1 MLLFATPFAQLDLV
15 RQPEQDGEPLQAF
28 DAADE
33 YLLNQL
39 HERGVTAQCRV
50 LVLNDAFGAL
60 AASLAPHVQVT
71 SSGDS
76 HLGFLALR
84 KNLARNGL
92 DLGSVRFVPASE
104 TAVGPFDHV
113 LVKVPKTLALLEEQL
128 IRLHGQLAPGAQVV
142 AAGMVKHLPRAAGD
156 LLERYIG
163 PMHASL
169 AVKKA
174 RLLIA
179 EAAERPQPRSPYPT
193 RYRLEQPPLTLLNH
207 ANVFCRE
214 GLDIGTRAFLPHL
227 PRSLGALRAADLG
240 CGNGVLGIAY
250 ALLNPQAELALVDE
264 SYMAVQSARENWRA
278 ALGERPATFRAD
290 DGLAGQAVSTSRS
303 TPGSSHGTSHQAG
316 RWACSTRRAPWS
328 PSSCASASQ
337 KARPNSTGWP
347 RWPSY
352 RGNTMASG
360 VAIAARRSRVSAAI
374 QGMSPSRTAMA
385 RAGLFLAAAT
395 PAARLWPMPDEASRL
410 WTSRCCAGR
419 PRLAGVSPARTTT
432 RTSANASRARA
443 TLAAS
448 RVVPSASR
456 ARRLSLPKRR
466 PCPAARTR
474 HSTSSAATIRAARG
488 ECRCGCE
495 ECPPAPPGR
504 FPPASC
510 SPG

>member
-1 MLLFATPFAQLDLV
+1 MPLFAPPFAQLDLV

-163 PMHASL
+163 
-169 AVKKA
+169 
-174 RLLIA
+174 
-179 EAAERPQPRSPYPT
+179 
-193 RYRLEQPPLTLLNH
+193 EQPPLTLLNH

-250 ALLNPQAELALVDE
+250 ALLNPQAELTLVDE

-290 DGLAGQAVSTSRS
+290 DGLVGQAA
-303 TPGSSHGTSHQAG
+303 GSLDLVLCNPPFHQQQVVG
-316 RWACSTRRAPWS
+316 D
-328 PSSCASASQ
+328 
-337 KARPNSTGWP
+337 
-347 RWPSY
+347 
-352 RGNTMASG
+352 
-360 VAIAARRSRVSAAI
+360 
-374 QGMSPSRTAMA
+374 
-385 RAGLFLAAAT
+385 FLAWRMFLQ
-395 PAARLWPMPDEASRL
+395 ARDA
-410 WTSRCCAGR
+410 
-419 PRLAGVSPARTTT
+419 
-432 RTSANASRARA
+432 
-443 TLAAS
+443 LAAGGELWIVGN
-448 RVVPSASR
+448 RHLGYHAKLK
-456 ARRLSLPKRR
+456 RLFRGVEQVAANPKFVILK
-466 PCPAARTR
+466 A
-474 HSTSSAATIRAARG
+474 G
-488 ECRCGCE
+488 K
-495 ECPPAPPGR
+495 
-504 FPPASC
+504 
-510 SPG
+510 